1 MARSARTRAVLVAAI
16 GAVALNLASLA
27 FCGAPAAAPARGS
40 LAGREGWRLDL
51 IEIGPK
57 GIGQLVVHEGY
68 YIGEKAMFQI
78 LAQNGFRYR
87 MRATR
92 EEMKKG
98 IDCPPISQL
107 GPLKLRLY
115 ESFGGSCRKPGLVR
129 PEGYRGHAGTAAWD
143 TDLPI
148 NGGFVTALKG
158 TSYLEQRGSSSS
170 K

>member
-1 MARSARTRAVLVAAI
+1 MGMFSHPLGQEHPPLPRDPGQDSRSCGHGCFPAVQ
-16 GAVALNLASLA
+16 
-27 FCGAPAAAPARGS
+27 
-40 LAGREGWRLDL
+40 GWRLDL

-115 ESFGGSCRKPGLVR
+115 ESLGGSCRKPGLVR
-129 PEGYRGHAGTAAWD
+129 PEGYRGHAGSAAWD

-148 NGGFVTALKG
+148 KGGFVSALK
-158 TSYLEQRGSSSS
+158 
-170 K
+170 